1 MNTKISAKVI
11 LDTKSMFTSARL
23 TTLEL
28 VLPRFILAELNTHR
42 MLSRNSASSRAIP
55 FKRIVDMLTNDP
67 FVPIAF
73 QKAHSGMQGSEY
85 ITDPVEIENAQNIWL
100 TGMQVAINFAT
111 QLTEAGVTKQIANR
125 PLEAY
130 MWHKVLI
137 SGTDWEN
144 FFELRCP
151 QYVVAVYINVKKGET
166 PQLTEFTFRSRKE
179 AIAAIPALSNFT
191 ELDWLKVN
199 QGKSEIHMMALA
211 EAIYDAIRENEP
223 RAGLIHL
230 PYVDNLSEGYV
241 ETLAESFNVTEGK
254 IIQGISAARCARTS
268 YTLITSGENPDS
280 IEQYKK
286 DYLLALDLRNSGHL
300 SPFEHLAEAR
310 QQDKYFANFR
320 GFEQFRH
327 ILNL

>member
-1 MNTKISAKVI
+1 MQAFYFITMNTKISAKVI

-55 FKRIVDMLTNDP
+55 FKRMVDMLTNDP

-85 ITDPVEIENAQNIWL
+85 ITDPVEIENAENIWL
-100 TGMQVAINFAT
+100 TGMQTAIHFAT

-151 QYVVAVYINVKKGET
+151 QYVVSEYPV
-166 PQLTEFTFRSRKE
+166 LSTFRSRKE
-179 AIAAIPALSNFT
+179 AIAAVPELANYT

-199 QGKSEIHMMALA
+199 QGKSEIHMMTLA
-211 EAIYDAIRENEP
+211 EAVYDAIKESEP
-223 RAGLIHL
+223 RVGLIHL
-230 PYVDNLSEGYV
+230 PYTQNLNMGYV
-241 ETLAESFNVTEGK
+241 ATLATEYGTFESK

-268 YTLITSGENPDS
+268 YTLVTSEENPDS

-286 DYLLALDLRNSGHL
+286 DYLLARDLGKSRHL
-300 SPFEHLAEAR
+300 SPFEHLAEVR